1 MGNVVIIIIRIQT
14 NILFCPGHS
23 YVLVVI
29 AKQLSRVKFEI
40 IDRIYL
46 NFKKNTFDILKSL
59 QLGSNFLKIIR
70 FYDN

>member
-23 YVLVVI
+23 YVLVVN

-40 IDRIYL
+40 IDKIYL
-46 NFKKNTFDILKSL
+46 NFKKITFDILKSL
-59 QLGSNFLKIIR
+59 QLGCNFLKINR

>member
-1 MGNVVIIIIRIQT
+1 MGNVVIIIIKIQT
-14 NILFCPGHS
+14 NILFCPGHV

-40 IDRIYL
+40 IDRIDL
-46 NFKKNTFDILKSL
+46 NLKKNTFDILKSL
-59 QLGSNFLKIIR
+59 HLGCNFLKINR

>member
-1 MGNVVIIIIRIQT
+1 MGNVVIIIIKIQT
-14 NILFCPGHS
+14 NILFCPGHV

-46 NFKKNTFDILKSL
+46 NLKKILL
-59 QLGSNFLKIIR
+59 IF
-70 FYDN
+70 

>member
-40 IDRIYL
+40 IDMIYVNL
-46 NFKKNTFDILKSL
+46 KKNTFDILKSL
-59 QLGSNFLKIIR
+59 QLGCNFLKINR

>member
-29 AKQLSRVKFEI
+29 AKQLSHVKFEI

-46 NFKKNTFDILKSL
+46 NLKKNTFDILKSL
-59 QLGSNFLKIIR
+59 QLGCNFLKIIR

>member
-29 AKQLSRVKFEI
+29 TKKLSRVKFEI

-46 NFKKNTFDILKSL
+46 NLKKNTFDILKSL
-59 QLGSNFLKIIR
+59 QLGCNFLKINR

>member
-1 MGNVVIIIIRIQT
+1 MGNVVIIISKIQT

-23 YVLVVI
+23 YVLVVS

-40 IDRIYL
+40 IDKIYL
-46 NFKKNTFDILKSL
+46 NFKKITFDILKSL
-59 QLGSNFLKIIR
+59 QLGCNFLKIIR

>member
-29 AKQLSRVKFEI
+29 AKQLSCVKFEI

-46 NFKKNTFDILKSL
+46 NLKKNTFDILKSL
-59 QLGSNFLKIIR
+59 QLGCNFLKINR

>member
-1 MGNVVIIIIRIQT
+1 MGTFVNIISKIQT

-46 NFKKNTFDILKSL
+46 NLKKILL
-59 QLGSNFLKIIR
+59 IF
-70 FYDN
+70 